1 VNYSDYPGIQQAAD
15 KASLKA
21 QKYYTSFM
29 KANLCISLIA
39 AFLAIYNFHS
49 PAPKT
54 AVYIVSAILLF
65 LTIILTLIIKQT
77 KFEDYW
83 YQGRALAESVKTLTW
98 RFVTC
103 SEGFESSL
111 DQHMVRTKFTS
122 LLSDMERQFNELSN
136 MLDTTLA
143 AAAPITQTMEN
154 IRGRSWQ
161 DRLKYYITN
170 RIIEQKNWYTSRAA
184 YNYKMKNVWFWVA
197 IVAQVFAL
205 TCSII
210 LIVDT
215 NTDWNFVGVFT
226 TLSATAFAWLELKQH
241 QALKQAYTTT
251 AIELGQVESLGVNI
265 TTEIEFTRYVLDS
278 ENAISREHTVWLAQ
292 RRK

>member
-1 VNYSDYPGIQQAAD
+1 MNHIDYPGIQQAAD

-21 QKYYTSFM
+21 QKYYIILM
-29 KANLCISLIA
+29 RANLGISVFA
-39 AFLAIYNFHS
+39 AFLAIYNFRS

-54 AVYIVSAILLF
+54 AVYIISAILLF
-65 LTIILTLIIKQT
+65 LTIILTFIIKQT
-77 KFEDYW
+77 KYQDHW
-83 YQGRALAESVKTLTW
+83 YQGRALAESIKTLTW
-98 RFVTC
+98 RFITC

-111 DQHMVRTKFTS
+111 DQKQVRTRFTS
-122 LLSDMERQFNELSN
+122 LLSDMERQFSELSN
-136 MLDTTLA
+136 MLDATLA
-143 AAAPITQTMEN
+143 STAPITPAMEAKRN
-154 IRGRSWQ
+154 DPWQ
-161 DRLKYYITN
+161 DRLKNYITN
-170 RIIEQKNWYTSRAA
+170 RIIEQKKWYTSRAA
-184 YNYKMKNVWFWVA
+184 YNDRMKNVWFWVA
-197 IVAQVFAL
+197 IVAQALAL

-210 LIVDT
+210 LIVNRD
-215 NTDWNFVGVFT
+215 TDWNFVGVFT

-251 AIELGQVESLGVNI
+251 AIELGQIESLGMNI